1 MISPG
6 RWAAA
11 EGSGSGGIGVPPTV
25 ADYAVI
31 GGGIIGLAVARQLL
45 LERPGHTVVVLEK
58 EPEIATHQ
66 TGRNSGVVHAGI
78 YYPPGSQKATLTKR
92 AIPLLRAFAREK
104 HVPYEERGKLVIAT
118 SADETDRLAGLLA
131 NATAN
136 GVPGLELVDG
146 TGISEREPAA
156 VGHAAI
162 WSPTTAI
169 TDFAA
174 LALAMSDDVTSMGGS
189 VFTGVDVSGF
199 VSTSSRVRITAG
211 DNMTLSV
218 GAAIICAGLHSDQLA
233 RAAGGDIEPTI
244 VPFRGEYMRL
254 VGASKELVNGLIYPL
269 PDPRYPFLGVHFTPT
284 VHDEV
289 LVGPNAVLALSRN
302 GYRRRD
308 IDPRY
313 VGELMHL
320 PGMWRLAAR
329 NWRRGTAEVWRSVS
343 RRSYVREL
351 QKYVPSIQSGDLVP
365 ARAGVRAQAV
375 DRDGDLLSD
384 FVITRTER
392 VVAVRNAPS
401 PGATAALALAEEI
414 VARVPR

>member
-11 EGSGSGGIGVPPTV
+11 EGSGSGGIEVPPAV
-25 ADYAVI
+25 ADYAVV

-118 SADETDRLAGLLA
+118 SADETDRLARLLA

-146 TGISEREPAA
+146 AGISEREPAA

-174 LALAMSDDVTSMGGS
+174 LAGALSDDVTSMGGS
-189 VFTGVDVSGF
+189 VSTGVDVSGI

-211 DNMTLSV
+211 DDMTLSA

-233 RAAGGDIEPTI
+233 RAAGGDVEPTI

-254 VGASKELVNGLIYPL
+254 VAASKELVNGLVYPL

-284 VHDEV
+284 VHDEI
-289 LVGPNAVLALSRN
+289 LVGPNAVLALSRD

-308 IDPRY
+308 IDARY
-313 VGELMHL
+313 VGELMRL

-329 NWRRGTAEVWRSVS
+329 NWRRGTAEIWRSVS

>member
-1 MISPG
+1 MISPE

-11 EGSGSGGIGVPPTV
+11 EGSGIGGSGVPPTV
-25 ADYAVI
+25 ADYVVI

-104 HVPYEERGKLVIAT
+104 HVPYDERGKLVIAT
-118 SADETDRLAGLLA
+118 SADDTDRLAGLLA

-136 GVPGLELVDG
+136 GVPGLELVDAA
-146 TGISEREPAA
+146 GISEREPAA

-162 WSPTTAI
+162 WSPTTAL

-174 LALAMSDDVTSMGGS
+174 LARAMRDDVTSMGGS
-189 VFTGVDVSGF
+189 VFPGVEVSGF
-199 VSTSSRVRITAG
+199 SSSTSRVEVSSQSGLTLTAG
-211 DNMTLSV
+211 T
-218 GAAIICAGLHSDQLA
+218 AIICAGLHSDQLA
-233 RAAGGDIEPTI
+233 RAAGGSSEPAI
-244 VPFRGEYMRL
+244 VPFRGEYMRV
-254 VGASKELVNGLIYPL
+254 VGTSKGLVNGLIYPL

-308 IDPRY
+308 IDARY
-313 VGELMHL
+313 VGELMRM

-329 NWRRGTAEVWRSVS
+329 NWRRGTAEVWRSVN

-351 QKYVPSIQSGDLVP
+351 QKYVPSIQSGDLAP

-384 FVITRTER
+384 FVITRTGR

>member
-11 EGSGSGGIGVPPTV
+11 EGSGSGGIGAPPTV

-45 LERPGHTVVVLEK
+45 LERPGQTVVVLEK
-58 EPEIATHQ
+58 EPEIAAHQ

-104 HVPYEERGKLVIAT
+104 HVPYEERGKLVIAA
-118 SADETDRLAGLLA
+118 SADETDRLAWLLA

-136 GVPGLELVDG
+136 GVPGLELVDAA
-146 TGISEREPAA
+146 GISEREPAA

-174 LALAMSDDVTSMGGS
+174 LASAMSDDVTSMGGS

-199 VSTSSRVRITAG
+199 VSMSSRVRITAG
-211 DNMTLSV
+211 DHMTLSV

-308 IDPRY
+308 VDARY
-313 VGELMHL
+313 VGELML
-320 PGMWRLAAR
+320 MPGMWRLAAR

-414 VARVPR
+414 AARVPR